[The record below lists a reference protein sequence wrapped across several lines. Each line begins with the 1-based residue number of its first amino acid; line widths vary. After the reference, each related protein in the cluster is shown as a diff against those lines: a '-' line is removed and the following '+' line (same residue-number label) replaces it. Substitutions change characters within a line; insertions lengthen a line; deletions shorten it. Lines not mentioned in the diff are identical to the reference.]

1 MSVAHF
7 EAVRFCKKKN
17 KEKTTLN
24 RKRTEN
30 NNNSN
35 TQIQWTIRQSNPFS
49 QTILCS
55 IYLVSFPSVLVK
67 QLFFVLSLTVLCCG
81 LLVESSFLFGLP
93 NATTRLMK
101 YVVKKYVVRYLF
113 IFIFS
118 FDSNKKWFFFI
129 GFEIFDKNYPSYDV
143 QSKKLFKI
151 AESIKYKVNL
161 V

>member
-55 IYLVSFPSVLVK
+55 IYLVSCPSVLVK

-81 LLVESSFLFGLP
+81 LLVESSFFIWTSKRNDKTDEICG
-93 NATTRLMK
+93 
-101 YVVKKYVVRYLF
+101 KKIRCSLF
-113 IFIFS
+113 IHIHFQFR
-118 FDSNKKWFFFI
+118 FKQKVVFFYWIWNFRQKLYCTTYNR
-129 GFEIFDKNYPSYDV
+129 KNY
-143 QSKKLFKI
+143 SK
-151 AESIKYKVNL
+151 
-161 V
+161 